1 MTKTFSLIA
10 LLLLATACSKANEG
24 GPAAAEAAQGQPA
37 AETLKPVPA
46 QLPEIIARVNGEVIN
61 KGDFERAVQTLEG
74 RAGGPVPAE
83 QRDRVF
89 RDVLDQL
96 VGVRLLTQEAE
107 ARKVAVP
114 ETEIDAEI
122 AKIQAQFPNAEAFN
136 QVLAQRQMTLE
147 QLKSDARRNMA
158 ITKLLQSEVEAKAA
172 VTEAQV
178 NDFYAKN
185 PNQFK
190 QPERVRASHI
200 LISVAEGADAAA
212 KTQART
218 KAEQILKDVKAG
230 KDFAALAKEQSQDP
244 GIAIQG
250 GDLGFFTPGQMVGPF
265 NDAAFSL
272 AKGATSDLVETQFGF
287 HIIRVVDKQPSRDV
301 PLTEVRTR
309 LEEYLLA
316 QNRQE
321 QTEAFVKALR
331 AKGKIEVFI

>member
-1 MTKTFSLIA
+1 VTKTFPLIA
-10 LLLLATACSKANEG
+10 LLLVAAACSKANEG
-24 GPAAAEAAQGQPA
+24 VPAAAEAGQGQQA
-37 AETLKPVPA
+37 AETLKPIPA
-46 QLPEIIARVNGEVIN
+46 ELPEVIARVNGETIN
-61 KGDFERAVQTLEG
+61 KGDFERAVQSLEG

-96 VGVRLLTQEAE
+96 VGVRLLTQEAA
-107 ARKVAVP
+107 ARKVTVP
-114 ETEIDAEI
+114 EADIDAQI

-136 QVLAQRQMTLE
+136 QVLAQRQMTVE
-147 QLKSDARRNMA
+147 QLKSDARREMA
-158 ITKLLQSEVEAKAA
+158 ITKLLQSEVEARAA
-172 VTEAQV
+172 VTDAQI

-200 LISVAEGADAAA
+200 LISVAEGADATV
-212 KTQART
+212 KGQARA

-230 KDFAALAKEQSQDP
+230 KDFAALAKEHSQDP
-244 GIAIQG
+244 GSAIQG
-250 GDLGFFTPGQMVGPF
+250 GDLGFFTQGQMVGPF
-265 NDAAFSL
+265 NDTAFAL

-301 PLTEVRTR
+301 PLEEVRER
-309 LEEYLLA
+309 LEQYLLN

-321 QTEAFVKALR
+321 QTEAFVKTLR
-331 AKGKIEVFI
+331 AKGKVEVFI